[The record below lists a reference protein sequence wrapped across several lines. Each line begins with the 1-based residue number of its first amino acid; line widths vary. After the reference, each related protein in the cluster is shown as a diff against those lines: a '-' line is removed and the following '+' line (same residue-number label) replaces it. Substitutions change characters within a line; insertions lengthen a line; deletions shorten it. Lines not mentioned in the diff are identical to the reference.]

1 MLDTF
6 VQDFYLLFTVAGAMT
21 LFHII
26 MIDVVLSG
34 DNAIIIGMATKRLPE
49 KLRKKAIMI
58 GIIGATVLRIVFAFF
73 TVYLLQIIGIQVA
86 GALLLL
92 YVVWKFYTEL
102 RKWHGYEEENET
114 GSQANFLSAVKLI
127 IIADVS
133 MSLDN
138 VLAVAGAA
146 KENVAA
152 LWIGLMISIILMA
165 FASNFIAKKLNEYP
179 QIQWFG
185 LLVILLV
192 SIEMLL
198 TGIEKV
204 DTTLNI
210 GLLNFIGIVF
220 FALFLFAYQQI
231 QKLKLPEVHPL
242 QKWKYG
248 NHFFIPFALVI
259 VSISMLSFF
268 QVIEIR
274 NNVHILYTLLV
285 LTVVFSIEY
294 LWTMKNKRKI

>member
-1 MLDTF
+1 MFDIF
-6 VQDFYLLFTVAGAMT
+6 VQDFYALFTMT
-21 LFHII
+21 GLLALFHII

-34 DNAIIIGMATKRLPE
+34 DNAIIIGMATKNLPA

-58 GIIGATVLRIVFAFF
+58 GIIWATVLRIIFAFF

-102 RKWHGYEEENET
+102 RKWHGHEEDVEWS
-114 GSQANFLSAVKLI
+114 SQESFFSAVKLI

-138 VLAVAGAA
+138 VLAVAWAA

-152 LWIGLMISIILMA
+152 LGIGLMISIILMA

-220 FALFLFAYQQI
+220 FGIFLFAYQKI
-231 QKLKLPEVHPL
+231 KNMKLPEVHFL
-242 QKWKYG
+242 EKWKYG
-248 NHFFIPFALVI
+248 NIFFIPFALGVI
-259 VSISMLSFF
+259 LLSILSFF
-268 QVIEIR
+268 HVIEIH
-274 NNVHILYTLLV
+274 NNLHILYTVLV
-285 LTVVFSIEY
+285 LTVVFGIEY
-294 LWTMKNKRKI
+294 LWTLRKKKES